1 MKELTNSQV
10 ANIMFALETVAKD
23 SDTLS
28 QNTKDELMDLME
40 EIAESRAWIKP
51 LDLVLIAAS
60 NAPAFGYAQ
69 PRPATATAGHN

>member
-28 QNTKDELMDLME
+28 QNTKTELLDLME
-40 EIAESRAWIKP
+40 ELAGAHVWIEP
-51 LDLVLIAAS
+51 HRQRSAS
-60 NAPAFGYAQ
+60 
-69 PRPATATAGHN
+69 

>member
-28 QNTKDELMDLME
+28 QSTKTELLDLME
-40 EIAESRAWIKP
+40 EIAESHVWIEP
-51 LDLVLIAAS
+51 HGQRS
-60 NAPAFGYAQ
+60 
-69 PRPATATAGHN
+69 

>member
-28 QNTKDELMDLME
+28 QSTRDQLLDLME
-40 EIAESRAWIKP
+40 ELAGSHVWIEPHGQRIAS
-51 LDLVLIAAS
+51 
-60 NAPAFGYAQ
+60 
-69 PRPATATAGHN
+69 

>member
-28 QNTKDELMDLME
+28 QNTKTELLDLME
-40 EIAESRAWIKP
+40 ELAGSHVWIEP
-51 LDLVLIAAS
+51 HSQRSAS
-60 NAPAFGYAQ
+60 
-69 PRPATATAGHN
+69 